1 MHFNKGGT
9 KDMKTA
15 TAHFRSKNE
24 DFIQNYKS
32 WRLPLES
39 ASQALIIEIKK
50 IKPQN
55 VSNFH
60 KITSSKR

>member
-1 MHFNKGGT
+1 
-9 KDMKTA
+9 MKTA